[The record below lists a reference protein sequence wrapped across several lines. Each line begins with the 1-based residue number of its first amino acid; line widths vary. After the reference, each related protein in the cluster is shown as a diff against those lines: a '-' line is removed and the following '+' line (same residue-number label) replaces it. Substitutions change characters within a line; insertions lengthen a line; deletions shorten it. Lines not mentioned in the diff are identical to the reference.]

1 MTIMTFSLGIGELVD
16 WGNRRNRRRRRNRKI
31 SSQLK
36 AHGSQ
41 EKSIR

>member
-16 WGNRRNRRRRRNRKI
+16 WGNRRNRRNRKI

>member
-16 WGNRRNRRRRRNRKI
+16 WGNRKI